1 VVRFPSA
8 EWLDA
13 YVTKIN
19 ASPEYGEAA
28 ATWEGD
34 LTYVFGAEPDKGVPQ
49 DVWVWMDLFHGRCRA
64 QRYDVGEEEGSKA
77 KFLIR
82 APYTRW
88 KEVMTGEL
96 DPIKGMM
103 TGKLKLKGNLA
114 TLVRYTRA
122 AKVLVALAGEV
133 ETTFADEASA

>member
-1 VVRFPSA
+1 MVRFPSA

-13 YVTKIN
+13 YVAKIN
-19 ASPEYGEAA
+19 ASPEYAEAA

-34 LTYVFGAEPDKGVPQ
+34 LTYVFGAEPDKGVPT
-49 DVWVWMDLFHGRCRA
+49 DVWVWMDLHQGRCRA
-64 QRYDVGEEEGSKA
+64 ARYDVGEEEGNRA

-82 APYTRW
+82 APYSRW
-88 KEVMTGEL
+88 KDVMTGEL

-114 TLVRYTRA
+114 TLVRHTKA
-122 AKVLVALAGEV
+122 AKVLVDLAGQV
-133 ETTFADEASA
+133 ETTFADEVTG

>member
-1 VVRFPSA
+1 MAKFPSS

-13 YVTKIN
+13 YVDKIN
-19 ASPEYGEAA
+19 SSDEYQEAA

-34 LTYVFGAEPDKGVPQ
+34 LVYVFGAEPDKGVPE
-49 DVWVWMDLFHGRCRA
+49 DVWVWVDLWHGKCRDY
-64 QRYDVGEEEGSKA
+64 RYGVTPDEGSSA

-88 KEVMTGEL
+88 KEVMKGEL

-103 TGKLKLKGNLA
+103 TGKLKLKGNLPM
-114 TLVRYTRA
+114 LVRYTRA
-122 AKVLVALAGEV
+122 AKVLVKLAGEV
-133 ETTFADEASA
+133 PTEFADEN

>member
-1 VVRFPSA
+1 MLRFPSA

-13 YVTKIN
+13 YAEQIN
-19 ASPEYGEAA
+19 ASATYQEAA

-34 LTYVFGAEPDKGVPQ
+34 LAYVFQAEPDKGVPA
-49 DVWVWMDLFHGRCRA
+49 DVWAWMDLHHGKCRGV
-64 QRYDVGEEEGSKA
+64 RFDVPPAEGEQA
-77 KFLIR
+77 KFIIR

-88 KEVMTGEL
+88 KEVMRGEL

-103 TGKLKLKGNLA
+103 TGKLKLKGNLP

-122 AKVLVALAGEV
+122 AKVLVELAGTVPTEFV
-133 ETTFADEASA
+133 DEGV

>member
-13 YVTKIN
+13 YAAKIN
-19 ASPEYGEAA
+19 ASPEYAEAA

-34 LTYVFGAEPDKGVPQ
+34 LTYVFGAEPDKGVPN
-49 DVWVWMDLFHGRCRA
+49 DIWVWMDLFHGTCRA
-64 QRYDVGEEEGSKA
+64 QRYDVGEAEGSKS

-114 TLVRYTRA
+114 TLVRYTKA
-122 AKVLVALAGEV
+122 AKVLVSLAGEV
-133 ETTFADEASA
+133 DTEFADGASS

>member
-1 VVRFPSA
+1 MPLFPSA

-13 YVTKIN
+13 YAAKIN
-19 ASPEYGEAA
+19 ASPEYAEAA

-34 LTYVFGAEPDKGVPQ
+34 LTYVFGAEPDKGVPA
-49 DVWVWMDLFHGRCRA
+49 DVWVWMDLFHGACRS
-64 QRYDVGEEEGSKA
+64 QRYDVGEVDGSAA

-88 KEVMTGEL
+88 KEVMTGDL

-122 AKVLVALAGEV
+122 AKVLVSLAGEV
-133 ETTFADEASA
+133 ETHWADEVRD